1 MVHTFNSLFLLL
13 HTIKF
18 HGTSPSH
25 GLADQMHDSLISS
38 LSLLGVLQPL
48 ALRLAHHAGA
58 AGMPLDGAL
67 ARVSQLQFGVQNS
80 IVSLHDATTML
91 SEQPECLRRDIRA
104 SLVTEAVVCVSK
116 PYDMQMSLDK
126 AGPRW
131 PGEISVRDWL
141 AAEHPE
147 TLTEDGEARLCR
159 TSPRNK
165 MRTSSA
171 LN

>member
-1 MVHTFNSLFLLL
+1 MS
-13 HTIKF
+13 
-18 HGTSPSH
+18 
-25 GLADQMHDSLISS
+25 
-38 LSLLGVLQPL
+38 QPL

-67 ARVSQLQFGVQNS
+67 ARVSQLQFGVQNG

-116 PYDMQMSLDK
+116 PYDVQMSLDK

-131 PGEISVRDWL
+131 SGEISVRDWL

-147 TLTEDGEARLCR
+147 TLTENGEARLCR

>member
-1 MVHTFNSLFLLL
+1 M
-13 HTIKF
+13 
-18 HGTSPSH
+18 
-25 GLADQMHDSLISS
+25 MHDSLISS
-38 LSLLGVLQPL
+38 LSLLGVSQPL

-67 ARVSQLQFGVQNS
+67 ARVSQLQFGVQNG

-131 PGEISVRDWL
+131 SGEISVRDWL

-147 TLTEDGEARLCR
+147 TLTEKNGEARLCR